1 MYIVHWK
8 YHELIHTYHKKFNGK
23 ISKFKSFGFIT
34 YCYIQMVTYKNI
46 YFYRFV
52 DKKHNWKY
60 LLVYWVHLLT
70 LVTLT
75 HYHKFHVLFH
85 ISVDYTPGLSLDRA
99 ELSEILHEVL
109 NSISVFEA
117 PPSPM
122 VHIICSMLP
131 TCLNFPFFPLIYLFS
146 LCPNHSLLHSPS
158 PSLRRRRAAH
168 IKRKEI
174 K

>member
-85 ISVDYTPGLSLDRA
+85 ISVDYTPGLSITQFGQGWALWNSSWGS
-99 ELSEILHEVL
+99 ELHFSVW
-109 NSISVFEA
+109 SSPISYGAHNLFHA
-117 PPSPM
+117 SNL
-122 VHIICSMLP
+122 SK
-131 TCLNFPFFPLIYLFS
+131 FS
-146 LCPNHSLLHSPS
+146 LFPINLLILFMS
-158 PSLRRRRAAH
+158 
-168 IKRKEI
+168 
-174 K
+174 